1 MQHAY
6 RPSKC
11 GTLRMLPA
19 RPQVHEHG
27 ELGSACRDPGPVH
40 RAELEGPSLQLA
52 LPVIHSCG
60 ISGRNPP
67 DRSYFPWYER
77 SKEDGMT
84 DGDRAAPPATDGP
97 GRGLSE
103 TIQRFGYSVEYV
115 SDAKER
121 QPSFAYTIGLFAHG
135 YPELLV
141 FGHRLL
147 REPAVE
153 PIRPEHG
160 LPGLGTVSTITCRR
174 SK

>member
-1 MQHAY
+1 
-6 RPSKC
+6 
-11 GTLRMLPA
+11 
-19 RPQVHEHG
+19 
-27 ELGSACRDPGPVH
+27 
-40 RAELEGPSLQLA
+40 
-52 LPVIHSCG
+52 
-60 ISGRNPP
+60 
-67 DRSYFPWYER
+67 
-77 SKEDGMT
+77 MT
-84 DGDRAAPPATDGP
+84 DGDRAAPAATDGP

-153 PIRPEHG
+153 PIRPGARSARVGHCLHHHLSEQQVAIFDIDDEVDIDNDLRSRSHLG
-160 LPGLGTVSTITCRR
+160 PGRGQAAHPVQHLTSGLGPNRDSRLRR
-174 SK
+174 CCLAGAWQGLLRRGVDSDGPRS